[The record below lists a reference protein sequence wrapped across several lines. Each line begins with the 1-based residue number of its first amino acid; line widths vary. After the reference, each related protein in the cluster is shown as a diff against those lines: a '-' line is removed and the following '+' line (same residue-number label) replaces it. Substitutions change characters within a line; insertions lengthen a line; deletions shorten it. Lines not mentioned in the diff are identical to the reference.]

1 MNNFNNLIR
10 AYILMS
16 CCIYHTGRKF
26 SLDLNFAISLMVK
39 PLNFNSANF
48 KIVRSLSM
56 MAYITKIQKSKF
68 ANINSMNLTILDEV
82 AILNA
87 MYIFIL

>member
-1 MNNFNNLIR
+1 
-10 AYILMS
+10 
-16 CCIYHTGRKF
+16 
-26 SLDLNFAISLMVK
+26 MVK

-68 ANINSMNLTILDEV
+68 AHINFVNWTIVDKV
-82 AILNA
+82 AILNCA
-87 MYIFIL
+87 YIFIL